1 MLYQSLQIL
10 ATLVQH
16 FVDFVIFAKML
27 NTMDKIIGRESE
39 LGLLDKYNKSGKS
52 EFVALYGRRR
62 VGKTS
67 LVRYY
72 FKDKFDFYVTGV
84 LDGTKADQEDAFYDA
99 LIKYGYSGEKP
110 KNWKEALNALGAIL
124 EKKKRKKRCVVF
136 IDELP
141 CFDTDYSGFVKDFG
155 DFWNRMASW
164 YDNIFLI
171 ICGSATAW
179 MIRNVIDSKGGL
191 HNRVT
196 HEMHLRPFDL
206 YLTEQYVK
214 ARKGKWDRL
223 SILQMYMALG
233 GIPYYFSLVDF
244 SKSPAENIDAL
255 FFSQDA
261 ELKKEY
267 RRLYK
272 SLYKD
277 PEQYLEIINVLA
289 TSRKGMTRKDILTKL
304 KLTSGRMIS
313 ERLEDLVLC
322 DFISRHSNGG
332 KENSGIYRLV
342 DFYTL
347 FYLTFCKNEITDRA
361 YWRHTINTPVQNT
374 WYGLAFERVC
384 MCHIWQIIQSLRLDS
399 MLTKYYSWRSK
410 ESEVGAQIDMVIER
424 ADGIINVCEMKY
436 SRSDYKQ
443 DIDDSRNLIN
453 KIDDFVSETKT
464 KKSVQTVLIT
474 TYGLREGAHAD
485 DFQKV
490 LTLDHLF
497 TENME

>member
-1 MLYQSLQIL
+1 
-10 ATLVQH
+10 
-16 FVDFVIFAKML
+16 
-27 NTMDKIIGRESE
+27 MDKIIGRESE
-39 LGLLDKYNKSGKS
+39 LELLDKYNKSGKS

-84 LDGTKADQEDAFYDA
+84 LDGTKTDQEDAFYDA
-99 LIKYGYSGEKP
+99 LVKHGYVGDKP
-110 KNWKEALNALGAIL
+110 KNWKEALNALGTIL

-141 CFDTDYSGFVKDFG
+141 CFDTEYSGFVKEFG

-164 YDNIFLI
+164 YDNIFLM

-206 YLTEQYVK
+206 YKTEKYVR

-244 SKSPAENIDAL
+244 SKSAAENIDAL

-261 ELKKEY
+261 ELRKEF
-267 RRLYK
+267 RRLYT
-272 SLYKD
+272 SLYKN
-277 PEQYLEIINVLA
+277 PEQYLDIIKVLA
-289 TSRKGMTRKDILTKL
+289 ISREGMTRDEILKKL
-304 KLTSGRMIS
+304 KLASGKNIS

-322 DFISRHSNGG
+322 DFVSRQSSGG
-332 KENSGIYRLV
+332 KVNSGIYRLV

-347 FYLTFCKNEITDRA
+347 FYLTFCNSEITDRA
-361 YWRHTINTPVQNT
+361 YWRHTINTPPQNT

-384 MCHIWQIIQSLRLDS
+384 LCHIWQIIQSLRLDS

-410 ESEVGAQIDMVIER
+410 ESVPGAQIDMIIER
-424 ADGIINVCEMKY
+424 ADGIINICEMKY
-436 SRSDYKQ
+436 SKSDYKH
-443 DIDDSRNLIN
+443 DIKDSRSLMN
-453 KIDDFVSETKT
+453 KVDDFVSETKT
-464 KKSVQTVLIT
+464 KKTIQTVLVT
-474 TYGLREGAHAD
+474 TYGLKMGDHAD

-490 LTLDHLF
+490 LTMNHLF
-497 TENME
+497 IENFE

>member
-1 MLYQSLQIL
+1 SASGSRARRLSQDLYDRDI
-10 ATLVQH
+10 T
-16 FVDFVIFAKML
+16 
-27 NTMDKIIGRESE
+27 
-39 LGLLDKYNKSGKS
+39 
-52 EFVALYGRRR
+52 
-62 VGKTS
+62 
-67 LVRYY
+67 
-72 FKDKFDFYVTGV
+72 
-84 LDGTKADQEDAFYDA
+84 AFYSEDTDREIQPGETMVIA
-99 LIKYGYSGEKP
+99 GNLRKGFEYPLIKFVMISDSDIF
-110 KNWKEALNALGAIL
+110 GA

-141 CFDTDYSGFVKDFG
+141 CFDAEYSGFVKAFG
-155 DFWNRMASW
+155 DFWNRVASW

-196 HEMHLRPFDL
+196 HEMHLRPFNL
-206 YLTEQYVK
+206 YQTEKYVK

-244 SKSPAENIDAL
+244 NKSVAENIDAL

-272 SLYKD
+272 SLYD
-277 PEQYLEIINVLA
+277 NPEQYIVIINLLA
-289 TSRKGMTRKDILTKL
+289 NSKNGLTRKDILDKL
-304 KLTSGRMIS
+304 KLTSGKQIT

-322 DFISRHSNGG
+322 DFISYHSNGG
-332 KENSGIYRLV
+332 KKNSGIYRLI

-347 FYLTFCKNEITDRA
+347 FYLTFCTDETTDRA

-374 WYGLAFERVC
+374 WLGLAFERVC

-399 MLTKYYSWRSK
+399 ILTKFYSWRSK
-410 ESEVGAQIDMVIER
+410 ESVPGAQIDMIIER
-424 ADGIINVCEMKY
+424 ADSIVNVCEMKY
-436 SRSDYKQ
+436 SRAEYKH
-443 DIDDSRNLIN
+443 DMKESRSLMN
-453 KIDDFVSETKT
+453 KIDDYVSETGIR
-464 KKSVQTVLIT
+464 KSIQTVLIT
-474 TYGLREGAHAD
+474 TYGLRDGSHSE
-485 DFQKV
+485 DFQRV
-490 LTLDHLF
+490 LTVNQLF
-497 TENME
+497 TDILE

>member
-1 MLYQSLQIL
+1 
-10 ATLVQH
+10 
-16 FVDFVIFAKML
+16 
-27 NTMDKIIGRESE
+27 MDKIIGRESE
-39 LGLLDKYNKSGKS
+39 LELLDKYNKSGKS

-84 LDGTKADQEDAFYDA
+84 LDGTKTDQEDAFYDA
-99 LIKYGYSGEKP
+99 LVKHGYVGDKP
-110 KNWKEALNALGAIL
+110 KNWKEALNALGTIL

-141 CFDTDYSGFVKDFG
+141 CFDTEYSGFVKEFG

-164 YDNIFLI
+164 YDNIFLM

-206 YLTEQYVK
+206 YKTEKYVR

-244 SKSPAENIDAL
+244 SKSAAENIDAL

-261 ELKKEY
+261 ELRKEF
-267 RRLYK
+267 RRLYT
-272 SLYKD
+272 SLYKN
-277 PEQYLEIINVLA
+277 PEQYLDIIKVLA
-289 TSRKGMTRKDILTKL
+289 ISREGMTRDEILKKL
-304 KLTSGRMIS
+304 KLASGKNIS

-322 DFISRHSNGG
+322 DFVSRQSNGG
-332 KENSGIYRLV
+332 KVNSGIYRLV

-347 FYLTFCKNEITDRA
+347 FYLTFCNSEITDRA
-361 YWRHTINTPVQNT
+361 YWRHTINTPPQNT

-384 MCHIWQIIQSLRLDS
+384 LCHIWQIIQSLRLDS

-410 ESEVGAQIDMVIER
+410 ESVPGAQIDMIIER
-424 ADGIINVCEMKY
+424 ADGIINICEMKY
-436 SRSDYKQ
+436 SKSDYKH
-443 DIDDSRNLIN
+443 DIKDSRSLMN
-453 KIDDFVSETKT
+453 KVDYFVSETKT
-464 KKSVQTVLIT
+464 KKTIQTVLVT
-474 TYGLREGAHAD
+474 TYGLKMGDHAD

-490 LTLDHLF
+490 LTMNHLF
-497 TENME
+497 IENLE

>member
-10 ATLVQH
+10 ATLVQY

-206 YLTEQYVK
+206 YQTEQYVK

-322 DFISRHSNGG
+322 DFISHHSNGG
-332 KENSGIYRLV
+332 KQNSGIYRLV

-410 ESEVGAQIDMVIER
+410 ESEIGAQIDMVIER

>member
-1 MLYQSLQIL
+1 
-10 ATLVQH
+10 
-16 FVDFVIFAKML
+16 ML

-84 LDGTKADQEDAFYDA
+84 LDGTKADQEGAFYDA

-206 YLTEQYVK
+206 YQTEQYVK

-277 PEQYLEIINVLA
+277 PEKYLEIINVLA

-322 DFISRHSNGG
+322 DFISHHSNGG

>member
-1 MLYQSLQIL
+1 
-10 ATLVQH
+10 
-16 FVDFVIFAKML
+16 ML
-27 NTMDKIIGRESE
+27 NTMDKIIGRKSE

-141 CFDTDYSGFVKDFG
+141 CFDTDYSGFVKAFG

-206 YLTEQYVK
+206 YQTEQYVK

-277 PEQYLEIINVLA
+277 PEQYLDIINVLA

-322 DFISRHSNGG
+322 DFISHHSNGG

>member
-1 MLYQSLQIL
+1 
-10 ATLVQH
+10 
-16 FVDFVIFAKML
+16 
-27 NTMDKIIGRESE
+27 MDKIIGRESE
-39 LGLLDKYNKSGKS
+39 LELLDKYNKSGKS

-84 LDGTKADQEDAFYDA
+84 LDGTKTDQEDAFYDA
-99 LIKYGYSGEKP
+99 LVKHGYVGDKP
-110 KNWKEALNALGAIL
+110 KNWKEALNALGTIL

-141 CFDTDYSGFVKDFG
+141 CFDTEYSGFVKEFG

-164 YDNIFLI
+164 YDNIFLM

-206 YLTEQYVK
+206 YKTEKYVR

-244 SKSPAENIDAL
+244 SKSAAENIDAL

-261 ELKKEY
+261 ELRKEF
-267 RRLYK
+267 RRLYT
-272 SLYKD
+272 SLYKN
-277 PEQYLEIINVLA
+277 PEQYLDIIKVLA
-289 TSRKGMTRKDILTKL
+289 ISREGMTRDEILKKL
-304 KLTSGRMIS
+304 KLASGKNIS
-313 ERLEDLVLC
+313 ERLEDLELC
-322 DFISRHSNGG
+322 DFVSRQSNGG
-332 KENSGIYRLV
+332 KVNSGIYRLV

-347 FYLTFCKNEITDRA
+347 FYLTFCNSEITDRA
-361 YWRHTINTPVQNT
+361 YWRHTINTPPQNT

-384 MCHIWQIIQSLRLDS
+384 LCHIWQIIQSLRLDS

-410 ESEVGAQIDMVIER
+410 ESVPGAQIDMIIER
-424 ADGIINVCEMKY
+424 ADGIINICEMKY
-436 SRSDYKQ
+436 SKSDYKH
-443 DIDDSRNLIN
+443 DIKDSRSLMN
-453 KIDDFVSETKT
+453 KVDDFVSETKT
-464 KKSVQTVLIT
+464 KKTIQTVLVT
-474 TYGLREGAHAD
+474 TYGLKMGDHAD

-490 LTLDHLF
+490 LTMNHLF
-497 TENME
+497 IENFE

>member
-1 MLYQSLQIL
+1 
-10 ATLVQH
+10 
-16 FVDFVIFAKML
+16 
-27 NTMDKIIGRESE
+27 MDKIIGRESE
-39 LGLLDKYNKSGKS
+39 LELLDKYNKSGKS

-99 LIKYGYSGEKP
+99 LVKHGYAGGKP
-110 KNWKEALNALGAIL
+110 KNWKEALNALGTIL

-141 CFDTDYSGFVKDFG
+141 CFDTEYSGFVKEFG

-164 YDNIFLI
+164 YDNIFLM

-179 MIRNVIDSKGGL
+179 MIRNVIDAKGGL

-206 YLTEQYVK
+206 CQTEKYMK

-244 SKSPAENIDAL
+244 NKSAAENIDAL

-261 ELKKEY
+261 ELRKEF
-267 RRLYK
+267 RRLYT
-272 SLYKD
+272 SLYKNPD
-277 PEQYLEIINVLA
+277 QYLDIIKVLA
-289 TSRKGMTRKDILTKL
+289 TSREGMTRDEILKKL
-304 KLTSGRMIS
+304 KLSSGKNVS
-313 ERLEDLVLC
+313 ERLEEIVPC
-322 DFISRHSNGG
+322 DFVSHQSNGG
-332 KENSGIYRLV
+332 KVNSGIYRLV

-347 FYLTFCKNEITDRA
+347 FYLTFCKSEITDRA
-361 YWRHTINTPVQNT
+361 YWRHTINTPTQNT

-410 ESEVGAQIDMVIER
+410 ESVPGAQIDMIIER

-436 SRSDYKQ
+436 SRADYRQ
-443 DIDDSRNLIN
+443 DMKDSRDLIN
-453 KIDDFVSETKT
+453 KIDDFVAETKT
-464 KKSVQTVLIT
+464 KKSIQTVLVT
-474 TYGLREGAHAD
+474 TYGLRNGGHSD

-490 LTLDHLF
+490 LTMDHLF

>member
-1 MLYQSLQIL
+1 
-10 ATLVQH
+10 
-16 FVDFVIFAKML
+16 
-27 NTMDKIIGRESE
+27 MDKIIGRESE
-39 LGLLDKYNKSGKS
+39 LELLDKYNKSGKS

-84 LDGTKADQEDAFYDA
+84 LDGTKTDQEDAFYDA
-99 LIKYGYSGEKP
+99 LVKHGYVGDKP
-110 KNWKEALNALGAIL
+110 KNWKEALNALGTIL

-141 CFDTDYSGFVKDFG
+141 CFDTEYSGFVKEFG

-164 YDNIFLI
+164 YDNIFLM

-206 YLTEQYVK
+206 YKTEKYVR

-244 SKSPAENIDAL
+244 SKSAAENIDAL

-261 ELKKEY
+261 ELRKEF
-267 RRLYK
+267 RRLYT
-272 SLYKD
+272 SLYKN
-277 PEQYLEIINVLA
+277 PEQYLDIIKVLA
-289 TSRKGMTRKDILTKL
+289 ISREGMTRDEILKKL
-304 KLTSGRMIS
+304 KLVSGKNIS

-322 DFISRHSNGG
+322 DFVSRQSNGG
-332 KENSGIYRLV
+332 KVNSGIYRLV

-347 FYLTFCKNEITDRA
+347 FYLTFCNSEITDRA
-361 YWRHTINTPVQNT
+361 YWRHTINTPPQNT

-384 MCHIWQIIQSLRLDS
+384 LCHIWQIIQSLRLDS

-410 ESEVGAQIDMVIER
+410 ESVPGAQIDMIIER
-424 ADGIINVCEMKY
+424 ADGIINICEMKY
-436 SRSDYKQ
+436 SKSDYKH
-443 DIDDSRNLIN
+443 DIKDSRSLMN
-453 KIDDFVSETKT
+453 KVDDFVSETKT
-464 KKSVQTVLIT
+464 KKTIQTVLVT
-474 TYGLREGAHAD
+474 TYGLKMGDHAD
-485 DFQKV
+485 IFQKV
-490 LTLDHLF
+490 LTMNHLF
-497 TENME
+497 IENLE

>member
-1 MLYQSLQIL
+1 
-10 ATLVQH
+10 
-16 FVDFVIFAKML
+16 
-27 NTMDKIIGRESE
+27 MDKIIGRDSE

-72 FKDKFDFYVTGV
+72 FKDRFDFYVTGV
-84 LDGTKADQEDAFYDA
+84 LDGTKADQEAAFYDA

-124 EKKKRKKRCVVF
+124 EKKKKKKRCVIF

-141 CFDTDYSGFVKDFG
+141 CFDADYSGFVKDFG

-206 YLTEQYVK
+206 YQTEQYVK

-272 SLYKD
+272 SLYKNPD
-277 PEQYLEIINVLA
+277 QYLEIINVLA
-289 TSRKGMTRKDILTKL
+289 NSRKGMTRKEILTKL

-322 DFISRHSNGG
+322 DFISYHSNGG

-384 MCHIWQIIQSLRLDS
+384 MCHIWQIIQALRLDS

-410 ESEVGAQIDMVIER
+410 QSEIGAQIDLVIER
-424 ADGIINVCEMKY
+424 ADGIIDVCEMKY

-443 DIDDSRNLIN
+443 DIDDSRNLVN

-464 KKSVQTVLIT
+464 KKSVQTVLVT

-485 DFQKV
+485 DFQKI
-490 LTLDHLF
+490 LTLNHLF

>member
-1 MLYQSLQIL
+1 
-10 ATLVQH
+10 
-16 FVDFVIFAKML
+16 ML

-39 LGLLDKYNKSGKS
+39 LGLLDKYNKSSKS

-124 EKKKRKKRCVVF
+124 KKKKRKKRCVVF

-206 YLTEQYVK
+206 YQTEQYVK

-304 KLTSGRMIS
+304 KLASGRMIS

-322 DFISRHSNGG
+322 DFISHHSNGG

>member
-1 MLYQSLQIL
+1 
-10 ATLVQH
+10 
-16 FVDFVIFAKML
+16 
-27 NTMDKIIGRESE
+27 MDKIIGRESE
-39 LGLLDKYNKSGKS
+39 LELLDKYNKSGKS

-84 LDGTKADQEDAFYDA
+84 LDGTKTDQEDAFYDA
-99 LIKYGYSGEKP
+99 LVKHGYVGDKP
-110 KNWKEALNALGAIL
+110 KNWKEALNALGTIL

-141 CFDTDYSGFVKDFG
+141 CFDTEYSGFVKEFG

-164 YDNIFLI
+164 YDNIFLM

-206 YLTEQYVK
+206 YKTEKYVR

-244 SKSPAENIDAL
+244 SKSAAENIDAL

-261 ELKKEY
+261 ELRKEF
-267 RRLYK
+267 RRLYT
-272 SLYKD
+272 SLYKN
-277 PEQYLEIINVLA
+277 PEQYLDIIKVLA
-289 TSRKGMTRKDILTKL
+289 ISREGMTREEILKKL
-304 KLTSGRMIS
+304 KLASGKNIS

-322 DFISRHSNGG
+322 DFVSRQSNGG
-332 KENSGIYRLV
+332 KVNSGIYRLV

-347 FYLTFCKNEITDRA
+347 FYLTFCNSEITDRA
-361 YWRHTINTPVQNT
+361 YWRHTINTPPQNT

-384 MCHIWQIIQSLRLDS
+384 LCHIWQIIQSLRLDS

-410 ESEVGAQIDMVIER
+410 ESVPGAQIDMIIER
-424 ADGIINVCEMKY
+424 ADGIINICEMKY
-436 SRSDYKQ
+436 SKSDYKH
-443 DIDDSRNLIN
+443 DIKDSRSLMN
-453 KIDDFVSETKT
+453 KVDDFVSETKT
-464 KKSVQTVLIT
+464 KKTIQTVLVT
-474 TYGLREGAHAD
+474 TYGLKMGDHAD
-485 DFQKV
+485 IFQKV
-490 LTLDHLF
+490 LTMNHLF
-497 TENME
+497 IENLE

>member
-1 MLYQSLQIL
+1 
-10 ATLVQH
+10 
-16 FVDFVIFAKML
+16 
-27 NTMDKIIGRESE
+27 MDKIIGRDSE

-72 FKDKFDFYVTGV
+72 FKDRFDFYVTGV
-84 LDGTKADQEDAFYDA
+84 LDGTKADQEAAFYDA
-99 LIKYGYSGEKP
+99 LIKYGYSGGKP

-124 EKKKRKKRCVVF
+124 EKKKKKKRCVIF

-141 CFDTDYSGFVKDFG
+141 CFDADYSGFVKDFG

-206 YLTEQYVK
+206 YQTEQYVK
-214 ARKGKWDRL
+214 AMKGKWDRL

-272 SLYKD
+272 SLYKNPD
-277 PEQYLEIINVLA
+277 QYLEIINVLA
-289 TSRKGMTRKDILTKL
+289 NSRKGMTRKEILTKL

-322 DFISRHSNGG
+322 DFISYHSNGG

-384 MCHIWQIIQSLRLDS
+384 MCHIWQIIQALRLDS

-410 ESEVGAQIDMVIER
+410 QSEIGAQIDLVIER
-424 ADGIINVCEMKY
+424 ADGIIDVCEMKY

-443 DIDDSRNLIN
+443 DIDDSRNLVN

-464 KKSVQTVLIT
+464 KKSVQTVLVT

-485 DFQKV
+485 DFQKI
-490 LTLDHLF
+490 LTLNHLF

>member
-1 MLYQSLQIL
+1 
-10 ATLVQH
+10 
-16 FVDFVIFAKML
+16 
-27 NTMDKIIGRESE
+27 
-39 LGLLDKYNKSGKS
+39 
-52 EFVALYGRRR
+52 
-62 VGKTS
+62 
-67 LVRYY
+67 
-72 FKDKFDFYVTGV
+72 
-84 LDGTKADQEDAFYDA
+84 
-99 LIKYGYSGEKP
+99 
-110 KNWKEALNALGAIL
+110 
-124 EKKKRKKRCVVF
+124 
-136 IDELP
+136 
-141 CFDTDYSGFVKDFG
+141 
-155 DFWNRMASW
+155 MASW

-206 YLTEQYVK
+206 YQTEQYVK

-244 SKSPAENIDAL
+244 SKSAAENIDAL

-289 TSRKGMTRKDILTKL
+289 ASRKGMTRKDILTKL
-304 KLTSGRMIS
+304 KLTSGRQVT

-322 DFISRHSNGG
+322 DFISHHSNGG

-347 FYLTFCKNEITDRA
+347 FYLTFCKTEITDRA
-361 YWRHTINTPVQNT
+361 YWRHTINTPIQNT

-410 ESEVGAQIDMVIER
+410 ESEQGAQIDMVIER

-436 SRSDYKQ
+436 SRSDYRQ

-453 KIDDFVSETKT
+453 KIDDFITETKT

-474 TYGLREGAHAD
+474 TYGLREGAHSD

-497 TENME
+497 IENME

>member
-1 MLYQSLQIL
+1 MQ
-10 ATLVQH
+10 TLVQP
-16 FVDFVIFAKML
+16 FVCFVIFAEKL
-27 NTMDKIIGRESE
+27 NAMDKIIGRESE
-39 LGLLDKYNKSGKS
+39 LGLLDRYNKSGKS

-84 LDGTKADQEDAFYDA
+84 LDGTKADQESAFYDA
-99 LIKYGYSGEKP
+99 LIKYGYTGEKP
-110 KNWKEALNALGAIL
+110 KNWKEALNALGVIL
-124 EKKKRKKRCVVF
+124 EKKKKKKRCVVF

-141 CFDTDYSGFVKDFG
+141 CFDTDYSGFVKNFG

-206 YLTEQYVK
+206 YQTEQYVK

-244 SKSPAENIDAL
+244 SKSAAENIDAL

-289 TSRKGMTRKDILTKL
+289 ASRKGMTRKDILTKL
-304 KLTSGRMIS
+304 KLTSGRQVT

-322 DFISRHSNGG
+322 DFISHHSNGG
-332 KENSGIYRLV
+332 KVNSGIFRLV

-347 FYLTFCKNEITDRA
+347 FYLTFCKTEITDRA
-361 YWRHTINTPVQNT
+361 YWRHTINTPIQNT

-399 MLTKYYSWRSK
+399 MLTKYYSWRIK
-410 ESEVGAQIDMVIER
+410 ESEQGAQIDMVIDR

-436 SRSDYKQ
+436 SRSYYRQ

-453 KIDDFVSETKT
+453 KIDDFITETKT

-474 TYGLREGAHAD
+474 TYGLREGAHSD

-497 TENME
+497 IENME

>member
-1 MLYQSLQIL
+1 M
-10 ATLVQH
+10 
-16 FVDFVIFAKML
+16 
-27 NTMDKIIGRESE
+27 E
-39 LGLLDKYNKSGKS
+39 
-52 EFVALYGRRR
+52 
-62 VGKTS
+62 
-67 LVRYY
+67 
-72 FKDKFDFYVTGV
+72 
-84 LDGTKADQEDAFYDA
+84 GTKTDQEDAFYDA
-99 LIKYGYSGEKP
+99 LVKHGYVGDKP
-110 KNWKEALNALGAIL
+110 KNWKEALNALGTIL

-141 CFDTDYSGFVKDFG
+141 CFDTEYSGFVKEFG

-164 YDNIFLI
+164 YDNIFLM

-206 YLTEQYVK
+206 YKTEKYVR

-244 SKSPAENIDAL
+244 SKSAAENIDAL

-261 ELKKEY
+261 ELRKEF
-267 RRLYK
+267 RRLYT
-272 SLYKD
+272 SLYKN
-277 PEQYLEIINVLA
+277 PEQYLDIIKVLA
-289 TSRKGMTRKDILTKL
+289 ISREGMTRDEILKKL
-304 KLTSGRMIS
+304 KLVSGKNIS

-322 DFISRHSNGG
+322 DFVSRQSNGG
-332 KENSGIYRLV
+332 KVNSGIYRLV

-347 FYLTFCKNEITDRA
+347 FYLTFCNSEITDRA
-361 YWRHTINTPVQNT
+361 YWRHTINTPPQNT

-384 MCHIWQIIQSLRLDS
+384 LCHIWQIIQSLRLDS

-410 ESEVGAQIDMVIER
+410 ESVPGAQIDMIIER
-424 ADGIINVCEMKY
+424 ADGIINICEMKY
-436 SRSDYKQ
+436 SKSDYKH
-443 DIDDSRNLIN
+443 DIKDSRSLMN
-453 KIDDFVSETKT
+453 KVDDFVSETKT
-464 KKSVQTVLIT
+464 KKTIQTVLVT
-474 TYGLREGAHAD
+474 TYGLKMGDHAD

-490 LTLDHLF
+490 LTMNHLF
-497 TENME
+497 IENLE

>member
-39 LGLLDKYNKSGKS
+39 LGLLDKYNKSGKI

-206 YLTEQYVK
+206 YQTEQYVK

-277 PEQYLEIINVLA
+277 PEQYLDIINVLA

-322 DFISRHSNGG
+322 DFISHHSNGG
-332 KENSGIYRLV
+332 KENSGIYRLM

>member
-1 MLYQSLQIL
+1 
-10 ATLVQH
+10 
-16 FVDFVIFAKML
+16 
-27 NTMDKIIGRESE
+27 MDKIIGRESE
-39 LGLLDKYNKSGKS
+39 LELLDKYNKSGKS

-84 LDGTKADQEDAFYDA
+84 LDGTKTDQEDAFYDA
-99 LIKYGYSGEKP
+99 LVKHGYVGDKP
-110 KNWKEALNALGAIL
+110 KNWKEALNALGTIL

-141 CFDTDYSGFVKDFG
+141 CFYTEYSGFVKEFG

-164 YDNIFLI
+164 YDNIFLM

-206 YLTEQYVK
+206 YKTEKYVR

-244 SKSPAENIDAL
+244 SKSAAENIDAL

-261 ELKKEY
+261 ELRKEF
-267 RRLYK
+267 RRLYT
-272 SLYKD
+272 SLYKN
-277 PEQYLEIINVLA
+277 PEQYLDIIKVLA
-289 TSRKGMTRKDILTKL
+289 ISREGMTRDEILKKL
-304 KLTSGRMIS
+304 KLVSGKNIS

-322 DFISRHSNGG
+322 DFVSRQSNGG
-332 KENSGIYRLV
+332 KVNSGIYRLV

-347 FYLTFCKNEITDRA
+347 FYLTFCNSEITDRA
-361 YWRHTINTPVQNT
+361 YWRHTINTPPQNT

-384 MCHIWQIIQSLRLDS
+384 LCHIWQIIQSLRLDS

-410 ESEVGAQIDMVIER
+410 ESVPGAQIDMIIER
-424 ADGIINVCEMKY
+424 ADGIINICEIKY
-436 SRSDYKQ
+436 SKSDYKH
-443 DIDDSRNLIN
+443 DIKDSRSLMN
-453 KIDDFVSETKT
+453 KVDDFVSETKT
-464 KKSVQTVLIT
+464 KKTIQTVLVT
-474 TYGLREGAHAD
+474 TYGLKMGDHAD

-490 LTLDHLF
+490 LTMNHLF
-497 TENME
+497 IENLE

>member
-1 MLYQSLQIL
+1 
-10 ATLVQH
+10 
-16 FVDFVIFAKML
+16 
-27 NTMDKIIGRESE
+27 MDKIIGRESE
-39 LGLLDKYNKSGKS
+39 LELLDKYNKSGKS

-84 LDGTKADQEDAFYDA
+84 LDGTKTDQEDAFYDA
-99 LIKYGYSGEKP
+99 LVKHGYVGDKP
-110 KNWKEALNALGAIL
+110 KNWKEALNALGTIL

-141 CFDTDYSGFVKDFG
+141 CFDTEYSGFVKEFG

-164 YDNIFLI
+164 YDNIFLM

-206 YLTEQYVK
+206 YKTEKYVR

-244 SKSPAENIDAL
+244 SKSAAENIDAL

-261 ELKKEY
+261 ELRKEF
-267 RRLYK
+267 RRLYT
-272 SLYKD
+272 SLYKN
-277 PEQYLEIINVLA
+277 PEQYLDIIKVLA
-289 TSRKGMTRKDILTKL
+289 ISREGMTRDEILKKL
-304 KLTSGRMIS
+304 KLASGKNIS

-322 DFISRHSNGG
+322 DFVSRQSNGG
-332 KENSGIYRLV
+332 KVNSGIYRLV

-347 FYLTFCKNEITDRA
+347 FYLTFCNSEITDRA
-361 YWRHTINTPVQNT
+361 YWRHTINTPPQNT

-384 MCHIWQIIQSLRLDS
+384 LCHIWQIIQSLRLDS

-410 ESEVGAQIDMVIER
+410 ESVPGAQIDMIIER
-424 ADGIINVCEMKY
+424 ADGIINICEMKY
-436 SRSDYKQ
+436 SKSDYKH
-443 DIDDSRNLIN
+443 DIKDSRSLMN
-453 KIDDFVSETKT
+453 KVDDFVSETKT
-464 KKSVQTVLIT
+464 KKTIQTVLVT
-474 TYGLREGAHAD
+474 THGLKMGDHAD

-490 LTLDHLF
+490 LTMNHLF
-497 TENME
+497 IENLE

>member
-1 MLYQSLQIL
+1 
-10 ATLVQH
+10 
-16 FVDFVIFAKML
+16 
-27 NTMDKIIGRESE
+27 MDKIIGRESE
-39 LGLLDKYNKSGKS
+39 LELLDKYNKSGKS

-84 LDGTKADQEDAFYDA
+84 LDGTKTDQEDAFYDA
-99 LIKYGYSGEKP
+99 LVKHGYVGDKP
-110 KNWKEALNALGAIL
+110 KNWKEALNALGTIL

-136 IDELP
+136 IDEIP
-141 CFDTDYSGFVKDFG
+141 CFDTEYSGFVKEFG

-164 YDNIFLI
+164 YDNIFLM

-206 YLTEQYVK
+206 YKTEKYVR

-244 SKSPAENIDAL
+244 SKSAAENIDAL

-261 ELKKEY
+261 ELRKEF
-267 RRLYK
+267 RRLYT
-272 SLYKD
+272 SLYKN
-277 PEQYLEIINVLA
+277 PEQYLDIIKVLA
-289 TSRKGMTRKDILTKL
+289 ISREGMTRDEILKKL
-304 KLTSGRMIS
+304 KLVSGKNIS

-322 DFISRHSNGG
+322 DFVSRQSNGG
-332 KENSGIYRLV
+332 KVNSGIYRLV

-347 FYLTFCKNEITDRA
+347 FYLTFCNSEITDRA
-361 YWRHTINTPVQNT
+361 YWRHTINTPPQNT

-384 MCHIWQIIQSLRLDS
+384 LCHIWQIIQSLRLDS

-410 ESEVGAQIDMVIER
+410 ESVPGAQIDMIIER
-424 ADGIINVCEMKY
+424 ADGIINICEMKY
-436 SRSDYKQ
+436 SKSDYKH
-443 DIDDSRNLIN
+443 DIKDSRSLMN
-453 KIDDFVSETKT
+453 KVDDFVSETKT
-464 KKSVQTVLIT
+464 KKTIQTVLVT
-474 TYGLREGAHAD
+474 TYGLKMGDHAD

-490 LTLDHLF
+490 LTMNHLF
-497 TENME
+497 IEDFN

>member
-1 MLYQSLQIL
+1 
-10 ATLVQH
+10 
-16 FVDFVIFAKML
+16 
-27 NTMDKIIGRESE
+27 MDKIIGRESE
-39 LGLLDKYNKSGKS
+39 LELLDKYNKSGKS

-84 LDGTKADQEDAFYDA
+84 LDGTKTDQEDAFYDA
-99 LIKYGYSGEKP
+99 LVKHGYVGDKP
-110 KNWKEALNALGAIL
+110 KNWKEALNALGTIL
-124 EKKKRKKRCVVF
+124 EKIKRKKRCVVF

-141 CFDTDYSGFVKDFG
+141 CFDTEYSGFVKEFG

-164 YDNIFLI
+164 YDNIFLM

-206 YLTEQYVK
+206 YKTEKYVR

-244 SKSPAENIDAL
+244 SKSAAENIDAL

-261 ELKKEY
+261 ELRKEF
-267 RRLYK
+267 RRLYT
-272 SLYKD
+272 SLYKN
-277 PEQYLEIINVLA
+277 PEQYLDIIKVLA
-289 TSRKGMTRKDILTKL
+289 ISREGMTRDEILKKL
-304 KLTSGRMIS
+304 KLVSGKNIS

-322 DFISRHSNGG
+322 DFVSRQSNGG
-332 KENSGIYRLV
+332 KVNSGIYRLV

-347 FYLTFCKNEITDRA
+347 FYLTFCNSEITDRA
-361 YWRHTINTPVQNT
+361 YWRHTINTPPQNT

-384 MCHIWQIIQSLRLDS
+384 LCHIWQIIQSLRLDS

-410 ESEVGAQIDMVIER
+410 ESVPGAQIDMIIER
-424 ADGIINVCEMKY
+424 ADGIINICEMKY
-436 SRSDYKQ
+436 SKSDYKH
-443 DIDDSRNLIN
+443 DIKDSRSLMN
-453 KIDDFVSETKT
+453 KVDDFVSETKT
-464 KKSVQTVLIT
+464 KKTIQTVLVT
-474 TYGLREGAHAD
+474 TYGLKMGDHAD

-490 LTLDHLF
+490 LTMNHLF
-497 TENME
+497 IENLE

>member
-1 MLYQSLQIL
+1 
-10 ATLVQH
+10 
-16 FVDFVIFAKML
+16 
-27 NTMDKIIGRESE
+27 MDKIIGRESE
-39 LGLLDKYNKSGKS
+39 LELLDKYNKSGKS

-84 LDGTKADQEDAFYDA
+84 LDGTKTDQEDAFYDA
-99 LIKYGYSGEKP
+99 LVKHGYVGDKP
-110 KNWKEALNALGAIL
+110 KNWKEALNALGTIL

-141 CFDTDYSGFVKDFG
+141 CFDTEYSGFVKEFG

-164 YDNIFLI
+164 YDNIFLM

-206 YLTEQYVK
+206 YKTEKYVR

-244 SKSPAENIDAL
+244 SKSAAENIDAL

-261 ELKKEY
+261 ELRKEF
-267 RRLYK
+267 RRLYT
-272 SLYKD
+272 SLYKN
-277 PEQYLEIINVLA
+277 PEQYLDIIKVLA
-289 TSRKGMTRKDILTKL
+289 ISREGMTRDEILKKL
-304 KLTSGRMIS
+304 KLVSGKNIS

-322 DFISRHSNGG
+322 DFVSRQSNGG
-332 KENSGIYRLV
+332 KVNSGIYRLV

-347 FYLTFCKNEITDRA
+347 FYLTFCNSEITDRA
-361 YWRHTINTPVQNT
+361 YWRHTINTPPQNT

-384 MCHIWQIIQSLRLDS
+384 LCHIWQIIQSLRLDS

-410 ESEVGAQIDMVIER
+410 ESVPGAQIDMIIER
-424 ADGIINVCEMKY
+424 ADGIINICEMKY
-436 SRSDYKQ
+436 SKSDYKH
-443 DIDDSRNLIN
+443 DIKDSRSLMN
-453 KIDDFVSETKT
+453 KVDYFVSETKT
-464 KKSVQTVLIT
+464 KKTIQTVLVT
-474 TYGLREGAHAD
+474 TYGLKMGDHAD

-490 LTLDHLF
+490 LTMNHLF
-497 TENME
+497 IENLE

>member
-1 MLYQSLQIL
+1 
-10 ATLVQH
+10 
-16 FVDFVIFAKML
+16 
-27 NTMDKIIGRESE
+27 MDKIIGRESE
-39 LGLLDKYNKSGKS
+39 LELLDKYNKSGKS

-84 LDGTKADQEDAFYDA
+84 LDGTKTDQEDAFYDA
-99 LIKYGYSGEKP
+99 LVKHGYVGDKP
-110 KNWKEALNALGAIL
+110 KNWKEALNALGTIL

-141 CFDTDYSGFVKDFG
+141 CFDTEYSGFVKEFG
-155 DFWNRMASW
+155 DFWTRMASW
-164 YDNIFLI
+164 YDNIFLM

-206 YLTEQYVK
+206 YKTEKYVR

-244 SKSPAENIDAL
+244 SKSAAENIDAL

-261 ELKKEY
+261 ELRKEF
-267 RRLYK
+267 RRLYT
-272 SLYKD
+272 SLYKN
-277 PEQYLEIINVLA
+277 PEQYLGIIKVLA
-289 TSRKGMTRKDILTKL
+289 ISREGMTRDEILKKL
-304 KLTSGRMIS
+304 KLVSGKNIS

-322 DFISRHSNGG
+322 DFVSRQSNGG
-332 KENSGIYRLV
+332 KVNSGIYRLV

-347 FYLTFCKNEITDRA
+347 FYLTFCNSEITDRA
-361 YWRHTINTPVQNT
+361 YWRHTINTPPQNT

-384 MCHIWQIIQSLRLDS
+384 LCHIWQIIQSLRLDS

-410 ESEVGAQIDMVIER
+410 ESVPGAQIDMIIER
-424 ADGIINVCEMKY
+424 ADGIINICEMKY
-436 SRSDYKQ
+436 SKSDYKH
-443 DIDDSRNLIN
+443 DIKDSRSLMN
-453 KIDDFVSETKT
+453 KVDDFVSETKT
-464 KKSVQTVLIT
+464 KKTIQTVLVT
-474 TYGLREGAHAD
+474 TYGLKMGDHAD

-490 LTLDHLF
+490 LTMNHLF
-497 TENME
+497 IENLE

>member
-1 MLYQSLQIL
+1 
-10 ATLVQH
+10 
-16 FVDFVIFAKML
+16 
-27 NTMDKIIGRESE
+27 MDKIIGRDSE

-72 FKDKFDFYVTGV
+72 FKDRFDFYVTGV
-84 LDGTKADQEDAFYDA
+84 LDGTKADQEAAFYDA
-99 LIKYGYSGEKP
+99 LIKYGYSGGKP

-124 EKKKRKKRCVVF
+124 EKKKKKKRCVIF

-141 CFDTDYSGFVKDFG
+141 CFDADYSGFVKDFG

-206 YLTEQYVK
+206 YQTEQYVK

-272 SLYKD
+272 SLYKNPD
-277 PEQYLEIINVLA
+277 QYLEIINVLA
-289 TSRKGMTRKDILTKL
+289 NSRKGMTRKEILTKL

-322 DFISRHSNGG
+322 DFISYHSNGG

-384 MCHIWQIIQSLRLDS
+384 MCHIWQIIQALRLDS

-410 ESEVGAQIDMVIER
+410 QSEIGAQIDLVIER
-424 ADGIINVCEMKY
+424 ADGIIDVCEMKY

-443 DIDDSRNLIN
+443 DIDDSRNLVN

-464 KKSVQTVLIT
+464 KKSVQTVLVT

-485 DFQKV
+485 DFQKI
-490 LTLDHLF
+490 LTLNHLF

>member
-1 MLYQSLQIL
+1 MSYQSCQNLQ
-10 ATLVQH
+10 TLVQH

-206 YLTEQYVK
+206 YQTEQYVK

-304 KLTSGRMIS
+304 KLASGRMIS

-322 DFISRHSNGG
+322 DFISHHSNGG

>member
-1 MLYQSLQIL
+1 
-10 ATLVQH
+10 
-16 FVDFVIFAKML
+16 
-27 NTMDKIIGRESE
+27 MDKIIGRESE
-39 LGLLDKYNKSGKS
+39 LELLDKYNKSGKS

-84 LDGTKADQEDAFYDA
+84 SDGTKTDQEDAFYDA
-99 LIKYGYSGEKP
+99 LVKHGYVGDNP
-110 KNWKEALNALGAIL
+110 KNWKEALHALGTIL

-141 CFDTDYSGFVKDFG
+141 CFDTEYSGFVKEFG

-164 YDNIFLI
+164 YDNIFLM

-206 YLTEQYVK
+206 YKTEKYVR

-244 SKSPAENIDAL
+244 SKSAAENIDAL

-261 ELKKEY
+261 ELRKEF
-267 RRLYK
+267 RRLYT
-272 SLYKD
+272 SLYKN
-277 PEQYLEIINVLA
+277 PEQYLDIIKVLA
-289 TSRKGMTRKDILTKL
+289 ISREGMTRDEILKKL
-304 KLTSGRMIS
+304 KLVSGKNIS

-322 DFISRHSNGG
+322 DFVSRQSNGG
-332 KENSGIYRLV
+332 KVNSGIYRLV

-347 FYLTFCKNEITDRA
+347 FYLTFCNSEITDRA
-361 YWRHTINTPVQNT
+361 YWRHTINTPPQNT

-384 MCHIWQIIQSLRLDS
+384 LCHIWQIIQSLRLDS

-410 ESEVGAQIDMVIER
+410 ESVPGAQIDMIIER
-424 ADGIINVCEMKY
+424 ADGIINICEMKY
-436 SRSDYKQ
+436 SKSDYKH
-443 DIDDSRNLIN
+443 DIKDSRSLMN
-453 KIDDFVSETKT
+453 KVDDFVSETKT
-464 KKSVQTVLIT
+464 KKTIQTVLVT
-474 TYGLREGAHAD
+474 TYGLKMGDHAD

-490 LTLDHLF
+490 LTMNHLF
-497 TENME
+497 IENLE

>member
-1 MLYQSLQIL
+1 
-10 ATLVQH
+10 
-16 FVDFVIFAKML
+16 
-27 NTMDKIIGRESE
+27 MDKIIGRDSE

-72 FKDKFDFYVTGV
+72 FKDRFDFYVTGV
-84 LDGTKADQEDAFYDA
+84 LDGTKADQEAAFYDA

-124 EKKKRKKRCVVF
+124 EKKKKKKRCVIF

-141 CFDTDYSGFVKDFG
+141 CFDADYSGFVKDFG

-206 YLTEQYVK
+206 YQTEQYVK
-214 ARKGKWDRL
+214 AMKGKWDRL

-272 SLYKD
+272 SLYKNPD
-277 PEQYLEIINVLA
+277 QYLEIINVLA
-289 TSRKGMTRKDILTKL
+289 NSRKGMTRKEILTKL

-322 DFISRHSNGG
+322 DFISYHSNGG

-384 MCHIWQIIQSLRLDS
+384 MCHIWQIIQALRLDS

-410 ESEVGAQIDMVIER
+410 QSEIGAQIDLVIER
-424 ADGIINVCEMKY
+424 ADGIIDVCEMKY

-443 DIDDSRNLIN
+443 DIDDSRNLVN

-464 KKSVQTVLIT
+464 KKSVQTVLVT

-485 DFQKV
+485 DFQKI
-490 LTLDHLF
+490 LTLNHLF

>member
-1 MLYQSLQIL
+1 
-10 ATLVQH
+10 
-16 FVDFVIFAKML
+16 
-27 NTMDKIIGRESE
+27 MDKIIGRESE
-39 LGLLDKYNKSGKS
+39 LELLDKYNKSGKS

-84 LDGTKADQEDAFYDA
+84 LDGTKTDQEDAFYDA
-99 LIKYGYSGEKP
+99 LVKHGYVGDKP
-110 KNWKEALNALGAIL
+110 KNWKEALNALGTIL

-141 CFDTDYSGFVKDFG
+141 CFDTEYSGFVKEFG

-164 YDNIFLI
+164 YDNIFLM

-206 YLTEQYVK
+206 YKTEKYVR

-244 SKSPAENIDAL
+244 SKSAAENIDAL

-261 ELKKEY
+261 ELRKEF
-267 RRLYK
+267 RRLYT
-272 SLYKD
+272 SLYKN
-277 PEQYLEIINVLA
+277 PEQYLDIIKVLA
-289 TSRKGMTRKDILTKL
+289 ISREGMTRDEILKKL
-304 KLTSGRMIS
+304 KLASGKNIS

-322 DFISRHSNGG
+322 DFVSRQSNGG
-332 KENSGIYRLV
+332 KVNSGIYRLV

-347 FYLTFCKNEITDRA
+347 FYLTFCNSEITDRA
-361 YWRHTINTPVQNT
+361 YWRHTINTPPQNT

-384 MCHIWQIIQSLRLDS
+384 LCHIWQIIQSLRLDS

-410 ESEVGAQIDMVIER
+410 ESVPGAQIDMIIER
-424 ADGIINVCEMKY
+424 ADGIINICEMKY
-436 SRSDYKQ
+436 SNSDYKH
-443 DIDDSRNLIN
+443 DIKDSRSLMN
-453 KIDDFVSETKT
+453 KVDDFVSETKT
-464 KKSVQTVLIT
+464 KKTIQTVLVT
-474 TYGLREGAHAD
+474 TYGLKMGDHAD

-490 LTLDHLF
+490 LTMNHLF
-497 TENME
+497 IEDFN

>member
-1 MLYQSLQIL
+1 
-10 ATLVQH
+10 
-16 FVDFVIFAKML
+16 
-27 NTMDKIIGRESE
+27 MDKIIGRESE
-39 LGLLDKYNKSGKS
+39 LELLDKYNKSGKS

-84 LDGTKADQEDAFYDA
+84 LDGTKTDQEDAFYDA
-99 LIKYGYSGEKP
+99 LVKHGYVGDKP
-110 KNWKEALNALGAIL
+110 KNWKEALNALGTIL

-141 CFDTDYSGFVKDFG
+141 CFDTEYSGFVKEFG

-164 YDNIFLI
+164 YDNIFLM

-206 YLTEQYVK
+206 YKTEKYVR

-244 SKSPAENIDAL
+244 SKSAAENIDAL

-261 ELKKEY
+261 ELRKEF
-267 RRLYK
+267 RRLYT
-272 SLYKD
+272 SLYKN
-277 PEQYLEIINVLA
+277 PEQYLDIIKVLA
-289 TSRKGMTRKDILTKL
+289 ISREGMTRDEILKKL
-304 KLTSGRMIS
+304 KLASGKNIS

-322 DFISRHSNGG
+322 DFVSRQSSGG
-332 KENSGIYRLV
+332 KVNSGIYRLV

-347 FYLTFCKNEITDRA
+347 FYLTFCNSEITDRA
-361 YWRHTINTPVQNT
+361 YWRHTINTPPQNT

-384 MCHIWQIIQSLRLDS
+384 LCHIWQIIQSLRLDS

-410 ESEVGAQIDMVIER
+410 ESVPGAQIDMIIER
-424 ADGIINVCEMKY
+424 ADGIINICEMKY
-436 SRSDYKQ
+436 SKSDYKH
-443 DIDDSRNLIN
+443 DIKDSRSLMN
-453 KIDDFVSETKT
+453 KVDDFVSETKT
-464 KKSVQTVLIT
+464 KKTIQTVLVT
-474 TYGLREGAHAD
+474 TYGLKMGDHAD

-490 LTLDHLF
+490 LTMNHLF
-497 TENME
+497 IENLE

>member
-1 MLYQSLQIL
+1 
-10 ATLVQH
+10 
-16 FVDFVIFAKML
+16 
-27 NTMDKIIGRESE
+27 MDQIIGRESE
-39 LGLLDKYNKSGKS
+39 LELLDKYNKSGKS
-52 EFVALYGRRR
+52 EFVALYARRR

-99 LIKYGYSGEKP
+99 LVKHGYVGDKP
-110 KNWKEALNALGAIL
+110 KNWKEALNALGTIL

-141 CFDTDYSGFVKDFG
+141 CFDTEYSGFVKEFG

-164 YDNIFLI
+164 YDNIFLM

-206 YLTEQYVK
+206 YKTEKYVR

-244 SKSPAENIDAL
+244 SKSAAENIDAL

-261 ELKKEY
+261 ELRKEF
-267 RRLYK
+267 RRLYT
-272 SLYKD
+272 SLYKN
-277 PEQYLEIINVLA
+277 PEQYLDIIKVLA
-289 TSRKGMTRKDILTKL
+289 ISREGMTRDEILKKL
-304 KLTSGRMIS
+304 KLVSGKNIS

-322 DFISRHSNGG
+322 DFVSRQSNGG
-332 KENSGIYRLV
+332 KVNSGIYRLV

-347 FYLTFCKNEITDRA
+347 FYLTFCNSEITDRA
-361 YWRHTINTPVQNT
+361 YWRHTINTPPQNT

-384 MCHIWQIIQSLRLDS
+384 LCHIWQIIQSLRLDS

-410 ESEVGAQIDMVIER
+410 ESVPGAQIDMIIER
-424 ADGIINVCEMKY
+424 ADGIINICEMKY
-436 SRSDYKQ
+436 SKSDYKH
-443 DIDDSRNLIN
+443 DIKDSRSLMN
-453 KIDDFVSETKT
+453 KVDDFVSETKT
-464 KKSVQTVLIT
+464 KKTIQTVLVT
-474 TYGLREGAHAD
+474 TYGLKMGDHAD

-490 LTLDHLF
+490 LTMNHLF
-497 TENME
+497 IEDFN

>member
-1 MLYQSLQIL
+1 
-10 ATLVQH
+10 
-16 FVDFVIFAKML
+16 
-27 NTMDKIIGRESE
+27 MDKIIGRESE
-39 LGLLDKYNKSGKS
+39 LELLDKYNKSGKS

-84 LDGTKADQEDAFYDA
+84 LDGTKTDQEDAFYDA
-99 LIKYGYSGEKP
+99 LVKHGYVGDKP
-110 KNWKEALNALGAIL
+110 KNWKEALNALGTIL

-141 CFDTDYSGFVKDFG
+141 CFDTEYSGFVKEFG

-164 YDNIFLI
+164 YDNIFLM

-206 YLTEQYVK
+206 YKTEKYVR

-244 SKSPAENIDAL
+244 SKSAAENIDAL

-261 ELKKEY
+261 ELRKEF
-267 RRLYK
+267 RRLYT
-272 SLYKD
+272 SLYKN
-277 PEQYLEIINVLA
+277 PEQYLDIIKVLA
-289 TSRKGMTRKDILTKL
+289 ISREGMTRDEILKKL
-304 KLTSGRMIS
+304 KLVSGKNIS

-322 DFISRHSNGG
+322 DFVSRQSNGG
-332 KENSGIYRLV
+332 KVNSGIYRLV

-347 FYLTFCKNEITDRA
+347 FYLTFCNSEITDRA
-361 YWRHTINTPVQNT
+361 YWRHTINTPPQNT

-384 MCHIWQIIQSLRLDS
+384 LCHIWQIIQSLRLDS

-410 ESEVGAQIDMVIER
+410 ESVPGAQIDMIIER
-424 ADGIINVCEMKY
+424 ADGIINICEMKY
-436 SRSDYKQ
+436 SKSDYKH
-443 DIDDSRNLIN
+443 DIKDSRSLMN
-453 KIDDFVSETKT
+453 KVDDFVSETKT
-464 KKSVQTVLIT
+464 KKTIQTVLVT
-474 TYGLREGAHAD
+474 TYGLKMGDHAD
-485 DFQKV
+485 NFQKV
-490 LTLDHLF
+490 LTMNHLF
-497 TENME
+497 IENLE

>member
-1 MLYQSLQIL
+1 MI
-10 ATLVQH
+10 
-16 FVDFVIFAKML
+16 
-27 NTMDKIIGRESE
+27 
-39 LGLLDKYNKSGKS
+39 
-52 EFVALYGRRR
+52 
-62 VGKTS
+62 
-67 LVRYY
+67 
-72 FKDKFDFYVTGV
+72 
-84 LDGTKADQEDAFYDA
+84 
-99 LIKYGYSGEKP
+99 
-110 KNWKEALNALGAIL
+110 
-124 EKKKRKKRCVVF
+124 F

-141 CFDTDYSGFVKDFG
+141 CFDADYSGFVKDFG

-206 YLTEQYVK
+206 YQTEQYVK

-272 SLYKD
+272 SLYKNPD
-277 PEQYLEIINVLA
+277 QYLEIINVLA
-289 TSRKGMTRKDILTKL
+289 NSRKGMTRKEILTKL

-322 DFISRHSNGG
+322 DFISYHSNGG

-384 MCHIWQIIQSLRLDS
+384 MCHIWQIIQALRLDS

-410 ESEVGAQIDMVIER
+410 QSEIGAQIDLVIER
-424 ADGIINVCEMKY
+424 ADGIIDVCEMKY

-443 DIDDSRNLIN
+443 DIDDSRNLVN

-464 KKSVQTVLIT
+464 KKSVQTVLVT

-485 DFQKV
+485 DFQKI
-490 LTLDHLF
+490 LTLNHLF

>member
-1 MLYQSLQIL
+1 
-10 ATLVQH
+10 
-16 FVDFVIFAKML
+16 
-27 NTMDKIIGRESE
+27 MDKIIGRESE
-39 LGLLDKYNKSGKS
+39 LELLDKYNKSGKS

-84 LDGTKADQEDAFYDA
+84 LDGTKTDQEDAFYDA
-99 LIKYGYSGEKP
+99 LVKHGYVGDKP
-110 KNWKEALNALGAIL
+110 KNWKEALNALGTIL

-141 CFDTDYSGFVKDFG
+141 CFDTEYSGFVKEFG

-164 YDNIFLI
+164 YDNIFLM

-179 MIRNVIDSKGGL
+179 MIRNVIISKGGL

-206 YLTEQYVK
+206 YKTEKYVR

-244 SKSPAENIDAL
+244 SKSAAENIDAL

-261 ELKKEY
+261 ELRKEF
-267 RRLYK
+267 RRLYT
-272 SLYKD
+272 SLYKN
-277 PEQYLEIINVLA
+277 PEQYLDIIKVLA
-289 TSRKGMTRKDILTKL
+289 ISREGMTREEILKKL
-304 KLTSGRMIS
+304 KLASGKNIS

-322 DFISRHSNGG
+322 DFVSRQSNGG
-332 KENSGIYRLV
+332 KVNSGIYRLV

-347 FYLTFCKNEITDRA
+347 FYLTFCNSEITDRA
-361 YWRHTINTPVQNT
+361 YWRHTINTPPQNT

-384 MCHIWQIIQSLRLDS
+384 LCHIWQIIQSLRLDS

-410 ESEVGAQIDMVIER
+410 ESVPGAQIDMIIER
-424 ADGIINVCEMKY
+424 ADGIINICEMKY
-436 SRSDYKQ
+436 SKSDYKH
-443 DIDDSRNLIN
+443 DIKDSRSLMN
-453 KIDDFVSETKT
+453 KVDDFVSETKT
-464 KKSVQTVLIT
+464 KKTIQTVLVT
-474 TYGLREGAHAD
+474 TYGLKMGDHAD

-490 LTLDHLF
+490 LTMNHLF
-497 TENME
+497 IENLE

>member
-1 MLYQSLQIL
+1 
-10 ATLVQH
+10 
-16 FVDFVIFAKML
+16 
-27 NTMDKIIGRESE
+27 MDKIIGRDSE
-39 LGLLDKYNKSGKS
+39 LGLLDKYNKSGRS

-72 FKDKFDFYVTGV
+72 FKDRFDFYVTGV
-84 LDGTKADQEDAFYDA
+84 LDGTKADQEAAFYDA

-124 EKKKRKKRCVVF
+124 EKKKKKKRCVIF

-141 CFDTDYSGFVKDFG
+141 CFDADYSGFVKDFG

-206 YLTEQYVK
+206 YQTEQYVK

-272 SLYKD
+272 SLYKNPD
-277 PEQYLEIINVLA
+277 QYLEIINVLA
-289 TSRKGMTRKDILTKL
+289 NSRKGMTRKEILTKL

-322 DFISRHSNGG
+322 DFISYHSNGG

-384 MCHIWQIIQSLRLDS
+384 MCHIWQIIQALRLDS

-410 ESEVGAQIDMVIER
+410 QSEIGAQIDLVIER
-424 ADGIINVCEMKY
+424 ADGIIDVCEMKY

-443 DIDDSRNLIN
+443 DIDDSRNLVN

-464 KKSVQTVLIT
+464 KKSVQTVLVT

-485 DFQKV
+485 DFQKI
-490 LTLDHLF
+490 LTLNHLF

>member
-1 MLYQSLQIL
+1 
-10 ATLVQH
+10 
-16 FVDFVIFAKML
+16 
-27 NTMDKIIGRESE
+27 MDKIIGRESE
-39 LGLLDKYNKSGKS
+39 LELLDKYNKSGKS

-84 LDGTKADQEDAFYDA
+84 LDGTKTDQEDAFYDA
-99 LIKYGYSGEKP
+99 LVKHGYVGDKP
-110 KNWKEALNALGAIL
+110 KNWKEALNALGTIL

-141 CFDTDYSGFVKDFG
+141 CFDTEYSGFVKEFG

-164 YDNIFLI
+164 YDNIFLM

-196 HEMHLRPFDL
+196 HEMHLRSFYL
-206 YLTEQYVK
+206 YKTEKYVR

-244 SKSPAENIDAL
+244 SKSAAENIDAL
-255 FFSQDA
+255 FFSQDE
-261 ELKKEY
+261 ELRKEF
-267 RRLYK
+267 RRLYT
-272 SLYKD
+272 SLYKN
-277 PEQYLEIINVLA
+277 PEQYLDIIKVLA
-289 TSRKGMTRKDILTKL
+289 ISREGMTREEILKKL
-304 KLTSGRMIS
+304 KLASGKNIS

-322 DFISRHSNGG
+322 DFVSRQSNGG
-332 KENSGIYRLV
+332 KVNSGIYRLV

-347 FYLTFCKNEITDRA
+347 FYLTFCNSEITDRA
-361 YWRHTINTPVQNT
+361 YWRHTINTPPQNT

-384 MCHIWQIIQSLRLDS
+384 LCHIWQIIQSLRLDS

-410 ESEVGAQIDMVIER
+410 ESVPGAQIDMIIER
-424 ADGIINVCEMKY
+424 ADGIINICEMKY
-436 SRSDYKQ
+436 SKSDYKH
-443 DIDDSRNLIN
+443 DIKDSRSLMN
-453 KIDDFVSETKT
+453 KVDDFVSETKT
-464 KKSVQTVLIT
+464 KKTIQTVLVT
-474 TYGLREGAHAD
+474 TYGLKMGDHAD

-490 LTLDHLF
+490 LTMNHLF
-497 TENME
+497 IENFE